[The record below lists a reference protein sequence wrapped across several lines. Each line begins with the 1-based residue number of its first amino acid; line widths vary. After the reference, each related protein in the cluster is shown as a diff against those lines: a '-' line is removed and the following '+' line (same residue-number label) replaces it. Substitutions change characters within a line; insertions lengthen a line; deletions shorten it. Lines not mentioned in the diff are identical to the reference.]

1 LFNHYAN
8 PVLPRTDESET
19 DDEQETSFFP
29 AADIPDGEYQSSRC
43 PDSGAPLF
51 TLRIG
56 KVILIM
62 TKKLVF
68 SLLLI
73 FQMSAVSFLDAQ
85 IPAPHCLP
93 CGSGK

>member
-8 PVLPRTDESET
+8 PVLPQTDESET
-19 DDEQETSFFP
+19 DLEQETSLFP
-29 AADIPDGEYQSSRC
+29 AADVPDGEYQASRR

-73 FQMSAVSFLDAQ
+73 FQMSGVSFLDAQ
-85 IPAPHCLP
+85 IPAPH
-93 CGSGK
+93 